1 LKQLLLIF
9 ICLACLV
16 QLQGQRQT
24 VVLNEPNH
32 DDRPIHFGFCLGLN
46 MMDFIVRTNYNAYHK
61 YNLIADVSKPTP
73 GFHILVVSNF
83 RLGEYF
89 DFRFLPGVSFG
100 QRTLNFFDNKDS
112 LINSNHKLESNFL
125 EFPFMLKYKAKRL
138 NNFRPYLVTG
148 TNLRVDLAKTLSEDD
163 GVYIALKRLDLYYEV
178 GAGIDFYM
186 PYFKFSTELKVSY
199 GLNNVLRRRDNSHP
213 QYQDVIDRLNSSVV
227 MLSFFFE

>member
-1 LKQLLLIF
+1 M
-9 ICLACLV
+9 V
-16 QLQGQRQT
+16 QLQGQRQK
-24 VVLNEPNH
+24 VLLNEPNH

-46 MMDFIVRTNYNAYHK
+46 MMDFIVRTNYKANQQ

-100 QRTLNFFDNKDS
+100 QRTLNFFNNNDS
-112 LINSNHKLESNFL
+112 LINSNHKLESNYL
-125 EFPFMLKYKAKRL
+125 EFPFMLKYKSKRL
-138 NNFRPYLVTG
+138 NNFRPYMITG
-148 TNLRVDLAKTLSEDD
+148 TNFRVDLAKTLSEDD
-163 GVYIALKRLDLYYEV
+163 GIFIALKRFDLYYEV

-199 GLNNVLRRRDNSHP
+199 GLNNVLRRRESSHP
-213 QYQDVIDRLNSSVV
+213 QYQNVIDRLNSSIV